1 MSTPTPF
8 DDPFADAAASGRTFI
23 KPTPGARAAGAS
35 PRPLAAGGA
44 DIAQDIDVVD
54 SGLNPLVA
62 VANRLLALVPQIRS
76 TTHVADPSALREAI
90 AQSVRAF
97 ETHARAKNI
106 SPERIVAARYVL
118 CTLLDETAASMPWGS
133 AGQWGR
139 HSLLALFH
147 NETEGGEKVFQLMAK
162 LAQAPAANRDLLEL
176 IYVALAHGFEGRYRV
191 IQGGQAQLASVRER
205 LAQMLRKERGE
216 HAPALAQH
224 WQGALPKRRPLLTWM
239 PLGVTAAVVG
249 ALLALAYLAMAN
261 RLSQGSDPVYA
272 RILGLRVAN
281 AAVVARPQAAV
292 PRLATFLEAEV
303 KQGLVAVRDEVD
315 RSIITVRGDGLFQPA
330 SAQLS
335 NDREA
340 LMKRIAQ
347 AAAQVPGRLLVTGHT
362 DNTPIR
368 TARFPS
374 NWHLSEERAKTV
386 RDLLI
391 QHGVAATTVR
401 AQGVAD
407 GEPAAANDTPA
418 NRALNRRVVITLTPN
433 ITPSATARGAS

>member
-1 MSTPTPF
+1 MSTPSPF

-23 KPTPGARAAGAS
+23 KPTPGARSSGAA
-35 PRPLAAGGA
+35 PRQPMAEGA
-44 DIAQDIDVVD
+44 DVAHDIDLVD

-62 VANRLLALVPQIRS
+62 VASRLLALVPQIRS
-76 TTHVADPSALREAI
+76 TTHLADPSALREAI

-97 ETHARAKNI
+97 EAQARAKHL

-118 CTLLDETAASMPWGS
+118 CTLLDETAAGMPWGS

-147 NETEGGEKVFQLMAK
+147 NETEGGEKVFQLLAK

-176 IYVALAHGFEGRYRV
+176 IYVALCHGFEGRYRV
-191 IQGGQAQLASVRER
+191 IGGGQVQLASVRER
-205 LAQMLRKERGE
+205 LAQMLRKERGD
-216 HAPALAQH
+216 HVPALAQH
-224 WQGALPKRRPLLTWM
+224 WQGTLPKRRPLLTWM
-239 PLGVTAAVVG
+239 PLGAAIAVVG
-249 ALLALAYLAMAN
+249 VLLALAYLAMAH

-272 RILGLRVAN
+272 RILGLRVAQ
-281 AAVVARPQAAV
+281 AAVVVRPEAAT
-292 PRLATFLEAEV
+292 PRLATFLQPEV
-303 KQGLVAVRDEVD
+303 QQGLIVVRDEVD

-330 SAQLS
+330 SAALS

-386 RDLLI
+386 RDLLV
-391 QHGVAATTVR
+391 QHGVAAGTVR

-407 GEPAAANDTPA
+407 GEPAVPNDTPN
-418 NRALNRRVVITLTPN
+418 NRALNRRVVITLTPVA
-433 ITPSATARGAS
+433 PVRGAP